1 MEKDKVNLSVLTW
14 KDLQDKMGGENIK
27 SQKKRDLFFKINL

>member
-14 KDLQDKMGGENIK
+14 KDLQDKMGGEKIK
-27 SQKKRDLFFKINL
+27 SQKKRDLFLKINL